1 MSLKTVIVGGVA
13 GGASAA
19 ARLRRMDENA
29 EIVLFEKG
37 EYISFAN
44 CGLPYYI
51 GEVITDKEKLVVQT
65 PESMKERFNL
75 DIRINSEVVKILP
88 DKKLVEVYNK
98 TENKTY
104 TETYDRLILSP
115 GAEPVRPRLPGI
127 ESSRIFTLRNIP
139 DTYRIKDFVDAASP
153 KRAVV
158 VGAGFIGLEVAENL
172 HLKGVKVTVVE
183 LADHVIGP
191 LDYDMAAIVHQHM
204 KTKDVE
210 FYLSDAVKAF
220 HHSGSLIA
228 KDAQGLSVHVD
239 KDSGIVVELSSG
251 RFLKADMVIMGIG
264 VRPESRIA
272 SEAGLK
278 LGPTGGILVDEYM
291 RTSDPDI
298 YAVGDAVEVKDFI
311 SGSPVLIPLA
321 GPANKQGRIAAN
333 NICGMEEKYNGT
345 QGTSIVKI
353 FDITVAIT
361 GNNEKILKK
370 SGIEYEKSFTHS
382 PSHAGYYPGAIPMSV
397 KLLFDKKDGK
407 ILGSRIIGYD
417 GVDKRIDVVAT
428 AIRAGMSVFDLE
440 ELELAYAPPYSSAKD
455 PVNIAGYTAANII
468 KGDSRIFHWH
478 LVPDIDREKALLL
491 DVRTKMEYNLGT
503 IDGAVNIS
511 VDELRDRLDEL
522 PRDKEIYLF
531 CQVGLRGYIAYR
543 LLIQKG
549 FTKVWNL
556 SGGYKTYQLA
566 VQKQSNED
574 IYEYDSIMKDDMIKA
589 ANCEGVEC
597 SVDASLK
604 IDACGLQCPGPIM
617 QVYKAVKSMNEGELL
632 EVSATDPAFQEDI
645 KAWCNRTGHK
655 LMSVKFDNN
664 KFTAVIKKEM
674 EHETTGAVSSSH
686 DKTIVV
692 FSGDLDK
699 AIATFII
706 ANGAAAMGRKVT
718 LFFTFWGLNILRKHD
733 KVKVKKDIL
742 SKMFAFMMPRGTRK
756 LKLSRMSMGGIGGQ
770 LIRYLMR
777 KKNVASLEELIDQA
791 KAAGVNLVACNM
803 SMDLMGIQK
812 EELID
817 GVQIGGV
824 AAMLG
829 AAEESDMSMFI

>member
-19 ARLRRMDENA
+19 ARLRRLDENA

-65 PESMKERFNL
+65 PEKMRERFNL
-75 DIRINSEVVKILP
+75 DIRIHCEVVRILP
-88 DKKLVEVYNK
+88 DKKQVEVFNK
-98 TENKTY
+98 AENRTY
-104 TETYDRLILSP
+104 TETYDKLILSP
-115 GAEPVRPRLPGI
+115 GAEPIRPKLPGI

-139 DTYRIKDFVDAASP
+139 DTYRIKDFVDAAAP

-172 HLKGVKVTVVE
+172 HAKGVKVTVVE

-210 FYLSDAVKAF
+210 FYLNDGVKAF
-220 HHSGSLIA
+220 HHQGSLIA
-228 KDAQGLSVHVD
+228 KDSEGLSVHVE
-239 KDSGIVVELSSG
+239 KDAGIVAELASG
-251 RFLKADMVIMGIG
+251 RFLKADMVILGIG

-272 SEAGLK
+272 SEAGLT
-278 LGPTGGILVDEYM
+278 LGSTGGILVDEYM

-298 YAVGDAVEVKDFI
+298 YAVGDAAEVKDFI
-311 SGSPVLIPLA
+311 TGSPVLIPLA
-321 GPANKQGRIAAN
+321 GPANKQGRIAAD
-333 NICGMEEKYNGT
+333 NICGMEEKYTGT
-345 QGTSIVKI
+345 QGTSIVKV

-361 GNNEKILKK
+361 GNNEKVLRKN
-370 SGIEYEKSFTHS
+370 GMDYEKSFTHS
-382 PSHAGYYPGAIPMSV
+382 PSHAGYYPGAIPMSI
-397 KLLFDKKDGK
+397 KLLFDKRDGK
-407 ILGSRIIGYD
+407 ILGSQIIGYD
-417 GVDKRIDVVAT
+417 GVDKRIDVLAT
-428 AIRAGMSVFDLE
+428 AIRAGMSVYDLE
-440 ELELAYAPPYSSAKD
+440 KLELAYAPPYSSAKD
-455 PVNIAGYTAANII
+455 PVNIAGYTAANIV
-468 KGDSRIFHWH
+468 KGDSRVFHWQQ
-478 LVPDIDREKALLL
+478 VPDIDREKAILL
-491 DVRTKMEYNLGT
+491 DVRSRMEFELGT
-503 IDGAVNIS
+503 IAGAVNIPL
-511 VDELRDRLDEL
+511 DALRDRLDEL
-522 PRDKEIYLF
+522 PRDREIYIF

-566 VQKQSNED
+566 VQKQANED
-574 IYEYDSIMKDDMIKA
+574 IYENDSIMKDDMLKA
-589 ANCEGVEC
+589 IDCEGGDC
-597 SVDASLK
+597 NAGASLK
-604 IDACGLQCPGPIM
+604 IDASGLQCPGPIM

-645 KAWCNRTGHK
+645 KAWCDRTGHK
-655 LMSVKFDNN
+655 LVSVKFEGN
-664 KFTAVIKKEM
+664 KFTAVIKKEK
-674 EHETTGAVSSSH
+674 ENEKTGMTRGSH
-686 DKTIVV
+686 DKTLVI

-706 ANGAAAMGRKVT
+706 ANGAAALGRKVT
-718 LFFTFWGLNILRKHD
+718 LFFTFWGLNILRRHD
-733 KVKVKKDIL
+733 KVRVKKDVL
-742 SKMFAFMMPRGTRK
+742 SKMFGFMMPRGSRK
-756 LKLSRMSMGGIGGQ
+756 LRLSRMSMGGIGGQ

-791 KAAGVNLVACNM
+791 KAAGVNLVACSM
-803 SMDLMGIQK
+803 SMDLMGIK
-812 EELID
+812 REELTD
-817 GVQIGGV
+817 GIQIGGV

-829 AAEESDMSMFI
+829 SAEESDMSMFI